1 MKKELVQDW
10 MTCDVVS
17 IGPNTTL
24 PTAHHL
30 MLSKKIRRLPVMNKH
45 GGLIGIVT
53 QGDIR
58 GAQPSQATTLSIWEL
73 NYLLARL
80 QVKQIMTR
88 DPITISQTA
97 TIGEAAN
104 VMLDNKVSG
113 LPVTDSTGKVIGI
126 ITESDIFRMVVR
138 HEWSEE
144 AIYA

>member
-1 MKKELVQDW
+1 

-30 MLSKKIRRLPVMNKH
+30 MLSKKIRRLPVINKH
-45 GGLIGIVT
+45 GVLVGIVT
-53 QGDIR
+53 LGDIR
-58 GAQPSQATTLSIWEL
+58 EAQPSQATTLSIWEL
-73 NYLLARL
+73 NYLLAKL

-88 DPITISQTA
+88 DPITISPTA
-97 TIGEAAN
+97 TIGDAAN
-104 VMLDNKVSG
+104 LMIDNKVSG
-113 LPVTDSTGKVIGI
+113 LPVTDPKGKVVGI

-144 AIYA
+144 MAYA